1 MESYNDNSEVPLRGS
16 PPYAGDGSPGTA
28 LGTPSSIGQKRK
40 RPSPGPSD
48 QEEQGEEHGNERT
61 RHVPKRACNEC
72 RQQKVRDHRRTSY
85 TACAVSSAGAMIEK
99 QIG

>member
-1 MESYNDNSEVPLRGS
+1 MESYNDSSEVLLRGS

-48 QEEQGEEHGNERT
+48 QEEHGEEQGNERT

-72 RQQKVRDHRRTSY
+72 RQQKVRDRRRTRN
-85 TACAVSSAGAMIEK
+85 TARAVSSAGATKED